1 MNKLTRFDVLVV
13 YNGALAASA
22 SGVFNDRTKPF
33 LEGSRKESY
42 NDVYGYFL
50 EICQKFNLTAAFTTS
65 ADIIGAG
72 YCKSFWQYKRKRW
85 IKRNSSCYS
94 RLIFDKFSPT
104 RESIRLQRELMF
116 SLVEIKPF
124 NDPGVYK
131 LFFDKQKTY
140 DEFSDRSIPTVPL
153 IGDIKTACKALKSLV
168 CEHPNQI
175 DFSSDIIMKDRFGAG
190 GRNVF
195 KFKSNQSE
203 DMLTIL
209 NRNTKISYVIQPF
222 VKFDKGFTYDN
233 HSVSTDIRLIY
244 LKGKIVQSYI
254 RTAKSGEFL
263 CNEHKGGLLTY
274 LPLQKIPSK
283 LIELSES
290 IAKELSKDQS
300 LYALDFIIS
309 NSGKVYLLEGNS
321 QPGLDWNTSLKTNE
335 IEAKKLINLIISD
348 IFDKTKVQ
356 PRSQGLSHQASRASN
371 YTN

>member
-22 SGVFNDRTKPF
+22 SGVSNDKTKPF

-50 EICQKFNLTAAFTTS
+50 EICQKFNLEAAFTTS
-65 ADIIGAG
+65 ADITGAG
-72 YCKSFWQYKRKRW
+72 YCKSFWQYKKKRW
-85 IKRNSSCYS
+85 IKRNSPCYS
-94 RLIFDKFSPT
+94 KLIFDKFSPT
-104 RESIRLQRELMF
+104 RESIRLQRNLMF

-124 NDPGVYK
+124 NNPEVYK

-153 IGDIKTACKALKSLV
+153 IGDIKNACNALKKLV

-195 KFKSNQSE
+195 KFKSGQLE

-209 NRNTKISYVIQPF
+209 NRNTKISYIIQPF
-222 VKFDKGFTYDN
+222 VKFDKGFVYDN
-233 HSVSTDIRLIY
+233 NSTSTDIRLIY

-274 LPLQKIPSK
+274 LPLREIPSK
-283 LIELSES
+283 LVEMSES

-335 IEAKKLINLIISD
+335 IEAKKLINLIIAD
-348 IFDKTKVQ
+348 IVDKTKTQ
-356 PRSQGLSHQASRASN
+356 GISRSISRVSN
-371 YTN
+371 YIN